1 MLAGSRSAQF
11 GSLRSGAKSG
21 NVFLG
26 GEKKTRGKHEKNGR
40 GGASFFC
47 QISKD
52 LTPSEGDW

>member
-26 GEKKTRGKHEKNGR
+26 REKNTGETR
-40 GGASFFC
+40 A
-47 QISKD
+47 ISKD
-52 LTPSEGDW
+52 LTPREGDW

>member
-26 GEKKTRGKHEKNGR
+26 ERIKKHRETREKRGV
-40 GGASFFC
+40 ASFFC
-47 QISKD
+47 QMSKD
-52 LTPSEGDW
+52 LAPSEGDW